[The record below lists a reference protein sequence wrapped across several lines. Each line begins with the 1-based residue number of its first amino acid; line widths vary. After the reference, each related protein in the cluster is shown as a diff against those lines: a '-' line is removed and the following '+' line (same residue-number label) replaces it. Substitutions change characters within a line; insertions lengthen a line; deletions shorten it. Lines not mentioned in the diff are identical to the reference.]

1 MSWVRYAHHRT
12 QMFSRITLRRNIYTI
27 SFNLINLLRIPYYI
41 FFIRNGIKEQLTK
54 YLNDLNK
61 KHNSIKFEYK
71 ILQTSIILRDTEAF
85 IQNNKLVTNV
95 YWKGTD
101 RQNFLYVDLEHPKLI
116 KNNILYSK
124 ALRIKQICTTKND
137 FNQYFQE
144 LKQQVINQGYKA
156 ELINKHK
163 NSRKNCME
171 KTFKRISLVL
181 KYNRSLPNISKVVR
195 KHWNILSINNSFK
208 EIFQNE
214 RVTAFKCNKN
224 LKKIIGSNKI

>member
-1 MSWVRYAHHRT
+1 MSTGKA
-12 QMFSRITLRRNIYTI
+12 
-27 SFNLINLLRIPYYI
+27 
-41 FFIRNGIKEQLTK
+41 LTVK
-54 YLNDLNK
+54 
-61 KHNSIKFEYK
+61 
-71 ILQTSIILRDTEAF
+71 TS
-85 IQNNKLVTNV
+85 
-95 YWKGTD
+95 Y

-137 FNQYFQE
+137 LNQYFQE

-163 NSRKNCME
+163 NSRKNCLE

-214 RVTAFKCNKN
+214 RVTAFKCCKN
-224 LKKIIGSNKI
+224 LKKIIGSNKIQHKNVEKLPA